1 MNASERDQ
9 LQQFL
14 TALQRTRADPKDAV
28 ADTLIR
34 EAVASQADA
43 PYLLVQRAMGVG
55 LALEAA
61 QTRIQQLE
69 TQCAELQT
77 CLQAAQKATA
87 FNGTN
92 AGSGAASFLNAGAQS
107 WGRAPEA
114 PKPQTASMAPMA
126 PMASMSSA
134 PMQANRPV
142 GTAPAAAA
150 QANASPWGSGLMAQ
164 VATTA
169 AGVVAGGL
177 LFQGV
182 QSLMG
187 HNSPSPS
194 SLSNA
199 KEQPAPETAAHEASA
214 GGFADAGGVADAGS
228 VADAGGMD
236 DMSWDQGED
245 WA

>member
-28 ADTLIR
+28 ADALIR

-61 QTRIQQLE
+61 QTRLQQLE
-69 TQCAELQT
+69 AQCAELQT
-77 CLQAAQKATA
+77 RLQAAQNAAA

-92 AGSGAASFLNAGAQS
+92 TGSGSASFLNAGAQS

-126 PMASMSSA
+126 SMSST

-150 QANASPWGSGLMAQ
+150 QANASPWGGGLMAQ

-187 HNSPSPS
+187 HNTPSPS

-214 GGFADAGGVADAGS
+214 EGVADAGS